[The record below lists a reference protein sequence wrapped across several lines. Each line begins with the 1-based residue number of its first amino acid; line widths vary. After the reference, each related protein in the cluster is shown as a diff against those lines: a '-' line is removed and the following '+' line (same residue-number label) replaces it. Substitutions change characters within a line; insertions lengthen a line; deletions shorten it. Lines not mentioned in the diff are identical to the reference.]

1 MRESHFAV
9 RVGLSC
15 VCLAGLL
22 AIAGC
27 SEAKIKR
34 YPVNC
39 SVTVDGKPAAGVMV
53 VFCPVDGAPQLMR
66 ERPIGITD
74 SEGKFQLTTLG
85 SNDGVPAGQYKVLV
99 RWPSGTPKQSDPYS
113 DVPPMGK
120 GPDQLKGKYFNL
132 DRTPLTATIESD
144 TKELPTFAL
153 QSK

>member
-1 MRESHFAV
+1 MRHSRFAV
-9 RVGLSC
+9 RVWPSC

-22 AIAGC
+22 SVVGC
-27 SEAKIKR
+27 GEAKIKR

-53 VFCPVDGAPQLMR
+53 IFCPVDGSPQLMR

-85 SNDGVPAGQYKVLV
+85 GNDGVPAGNFKVLV
-99 RWPSGTPKQSDPYS
+99 RWPSGTPQQSDPNS
-113 DVPPMGK
+113 AVPPMGK

-132 DRTPLTATIESD
+132 DRTPLKATIETD